1 MRLWFLALFTALLS
15 LAADPQQAALE
26 LRAQSDFERVSL
38 APSPPLADTARCLQS
53 QAALLAVAPVSELAL
68 IHYRKGYCTLAGADF
83 AAAAAEFDKAASAWK
98 AASSAN
104 RKQPEEP
111 APSALPVLAAVA
123 RLKSG
128 AAGSAAENAEADL
141 AVALTRPVCSATL
154 MPIRACEADLVT
166 GHEWLGWLDR
176 SRDNLVAAAREFSQT
191 SNTAWQQWV
200 VGRQAFEDRRYAQA
214 AAAYR
219 RAAEEWDRQRNQ
231 AAPSIN
237 DELRPQPDMGEALT
251 DWGAAQ
257 LLAGDATA
265 AIATLD
271 RAVKTAPAMARAY
284 YLRARAKELADREAA
299 ALADY
304 SLASRTAFA
313 EASDL
318 ASGEAHLYRGILF
331 YRRKEIQRAEGEFT
345 SALNFSIPSR
355 LHADAEAWRYLAAVV
370 SGSCE
375 ASRES
380 LARALG
386 TVSPFFPEQEA
397 RDAMAACPAATA
409 ASRPN
414 LLR

>member
-1 MRLWFLALFTALLS
+1 M
-15 LAADPQQAALE
+15 E

-38 APSPPLADTARCLQS
+38 AAVPSLADTARCLQS
-53 QAALLAVAPVSELAL
+53 QAALLPVAPLSELAM
-68 IHYRKGYCTLAGADF
+68 IHYRKAYCTLAGKDF
-83 AAAAAEFDKAASAWK
+83 AAAAAEFDKAAAAWK

-111 APSALPVLAAVA
+111 VPPVLPVLAAIA

-128 AAGSAAENAEADL
+128 AGGSGAGNAENDL
-141 AVALTRPVCSATL
+141 VLALAH
-154 MPIRACEADLVT
+154 PICAASLVTIQACETDLIT
-166 GHEWLGWLDR
+166 GHEWLGWLDQR
-176 SRDNLVAAAREFSQT
+176 NGNLVAAAREFDQT
-191 SNTAWQQWV
+191 SNTAWQQWIA
-200 VGRQAFEDRRYAQA
+200 GRRAFEDRQYPQA
-214 AAAYR
+214 AAAFR
-219 RAAEEWDRQRNQ
+219 RAAEEWERQRNQ
-231 AAPSIN
+231 SAPSFN
-237 DELRPQPDMGEALT
+237 DELRPQPDLGESFT

-257 LLAGDATA
+257 LLAGDASA

-271 RAVKTAPAMARAY
+271 RAVKTAPSNARAY
-284 YLRARAKELADREAA
+284 YLRARAKELADREDA

-318 ASGEAHLYRGILF
+318 ASGEAHLYRGILY
-331 YRRKEIQRAEGEFT
+331 YRRKDMARAEGEFS
-345 SALNFSIPSR
+345 SALNFNIPAR

-370 SGSCE
+370 SGSCG

-409 ASRPN
+409 ASRAN